1 MPTPT
6 VARVFVS
13 ATGAMFRFCIHA
25 LYRACLMVGVVAWTA
40 VALVV
45 AFAQSHAPAYSVT
58 IGGGAA
64 LIAVI
69 CSVGLFVILRKCPF
83 VREP

>member
-6 VARVFVS
+6 VASAIVS

-25 LYRACLMVGVVAWTA
+25 LYRTCLMVGVVAWTA
-40 VALVV
+40 VAVVV
-45 AFAQSHAPAYSVT
+45 AFAQSNAVAYSVT

-69 CSVGLFVILRKCPF
+69 CTIGVIIIVRRCSF
-83 VREP
+83 VRER